1 MGERMSDGYARLT
14 DKEKQTLRLIVRG
27 HDAKSIARQ
36 FNLSVHTVNERLRDA
51 RRKMATSSSREAARL
66 LLDREGLTPELLGDR
81 QFGDA
86 GGQRPVEQDPLPEN
100 GSGRARRLA
109 PMMAGV
115 GLMIL
120 ILPMLAVIAVP
131 LLDRA
136 SPPAPVVARIPTE
149 TEVETSARNWLA
161 LVDQGRWEESWKATG
176 TPFRKLNTSQ
186 VWASVSERVRAPLG
200 AMLSRTLISQENV
213 PAPPE
218 GYEVIKFRT
227 SFANK
232 ADAVETLS
240 LIREEDGWRV
250 VGITIA

>member
-1 MGERMSDGYARLT
+1 
-14 DKEKQTLRLIVRG
+14 
-27 HDAKSIARQ
+27 
-36 FNLSVHTVNERLRDA
+36 
-51 RRKMATSSSREAARL
+51 
-66 LLDREGLTPELLGDR
+66 
-81 QFGDA
+81 
-86 GGQRPVEQDPLPEN
+86 
-100 GSGRARRLA
+100 
-109 PMMAGV
+109 
-115 GLMIL
+115 MIL